1 MMSKSI
7 IFENFFVFVCYFSD
21 IPLLIR
27 VKTLILRVSLKKYF
41 TRKGFLK
48 NQRPLIKDKTKKEV
62 LKKW

>member
-1 MMSKSI
+1 MSKNI
-7 IFENFFVFVCYFSD
+7 IFENFFVLVGYFSD

-27 VKTLILRVSLKKYF
+27 VKTIILRDTLKKYF